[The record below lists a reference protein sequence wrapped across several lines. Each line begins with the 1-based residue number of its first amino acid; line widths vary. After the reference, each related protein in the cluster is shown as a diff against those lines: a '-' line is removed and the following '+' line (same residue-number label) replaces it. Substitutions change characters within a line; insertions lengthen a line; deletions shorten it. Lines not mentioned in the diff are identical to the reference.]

1 VQWLYPRTPFYTW
14 TVPGLWF
21 DIGSKETLEE
31 ANQIFARLHANPGE
45 G

>member
-1 VQWLYPRTPFYTW
+1 LPVYTW

-31 ANQIFARLHANPGE
+31 ANRIFSRG
-45 G
+45 